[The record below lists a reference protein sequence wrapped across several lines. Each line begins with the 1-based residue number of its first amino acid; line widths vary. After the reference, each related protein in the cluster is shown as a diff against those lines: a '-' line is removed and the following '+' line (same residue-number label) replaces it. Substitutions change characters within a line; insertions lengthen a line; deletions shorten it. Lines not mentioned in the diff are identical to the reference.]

1 MVVIALLVETENS
14 EVRDQGGKEEVLLD
28 LIDQEVVKEVLVQEE
43 EVQDIQVRIKKII
56 NQSVFIHGN

>member
-14 EVRDQGGKEEVLLD
+14 EVRDQGEKEEVLLD
-28 LIDQEVVKEVLVQEE
+28 LIDQEVVKEVLAQEE